1 MIYLPDTLAHNFWRI
16 SVLAPSQ
23 FPDDEDTDGSRSVG
37 LLALRT
43 PDAAASPRTFTEF
56 SRQEIFTLCNK
67 ARTWP

>member
-1 MIYLPDTLAHNFWRI
+1 
-16 SVLAPSQ
+16 VLAPSQ